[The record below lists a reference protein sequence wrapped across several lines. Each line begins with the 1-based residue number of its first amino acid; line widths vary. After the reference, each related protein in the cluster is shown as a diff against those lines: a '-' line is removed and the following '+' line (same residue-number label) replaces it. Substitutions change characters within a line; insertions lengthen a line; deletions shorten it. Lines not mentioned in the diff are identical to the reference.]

1 MRTLLFSSFAKN
13 DLAGIAAYIAERNP
27 ATARDFVRRL
37 RVHCRQLKQSPW
49 IGEACPQFQSAEY
62 RLIHYGS
69 YAIFYE
75 VTDESVLVSRV
86 IHSAQDWGRMIE

>member
-1 MRTLLFSSFAKN
+1 MRTLLFSSLAKN
-13 DLAGIAAYIAERNP
+13 DLAGIAAYIAKQNP
-27 ATARDFVRRL
+27 DTARAFVRRL
-37 RVHCRQLKQSPW
+37 RVHCSRLKQSPW
-49 IGEACPQFQSAEY
+49 VGEVCPQFQSGEY